1 MTLYEKYLF
10 ALVIGVLMAMGI
22 LNFLMNNKIL
32 ATISS

>member
-32 ATISS
+32 AIISS